1 MIGET
6 TSTHG
11 TIIRHTASE
20 AHGIGAGTTIHGTTE
35 AHGQDLTGVTEVS
48 MTRGITEAST
58 IHGITADGTTH
69 GTTVMPDG
77 TIHGITCILTMPD
90 GMADGTTLTGDI
102 IITTDTV
109 MARDTSLMT
118 TEGRTYIPERGT
130 AQDRTGYL
138 PAAAHSV
145 EAVR

>member
-20 AHGIGAGTTIHGTTE
+20 AHGIGAGTTIHGITE

-69 GTTVMPDG
+69 GTTA
-77 TIHGITCILTMPD
+77 
-90 GMADGTTLTGDI
+90 MADGTDTCIHTTADGTADGIHTGTT
-102 IITTDTV
+102 ITT
-109 MARDTSLMT
+109 MARST
-118 TEGRTYIPERGT
+118 
-130 AQDRTGYL
+130 
-138 PAAAHSV
+138 
-145 EAVR
+145 